1 MRKLFFASL
10 LALLGTGIRA
20 EDNLYQD
27 RWFYCSHRVEKAA
40 DVDFYADLVVK
51 AKRGG
56 YNGLL
61 FAGGLEGAFK
71 WSESRKDLFRKV
83 KGLCEDAGIEVV
95 PLVWT
100 PGYGSFLWLEPDL
113 VEYEPVKGIPYRRE
127 GNRLVFDSVLPP
139 IPNLDFETFDAKKN
153 RFSDWGADQ
162 PGVVSFVETNRV
174 HGGKACLRMEPSYE
188 KNPHGHAR
196 LMRTIEV
203 TPGRRYRFSVTTR
216 TEGLKGKAGC
226 LRLQV
231 YVAKGPNI
239 GAKTV
244 KVPSG
249 GTLDWMVETLDF
261 PSGDASHVTL
271 YFGTWGGEGGTFW
284 VDDVSVTEIGL
295 HELAL
300 RKDCQPV
307 LRSAATGKTFTV
319 GTDYLLPTKRP
330 SAARDVAFTVPVGS
344 ALADGEK
351 ILVDGYVVAR
361 HGPKMQCSNCMSNP
375 RFYELVEE
383 SAAEIQRLVAPKK
396 WFFSVDEVRNGNTC
410 PLCTARKTDMA
421 HILGDCVTKMYQT
434 VKRQNPDATVYAW
447 ADMFSPHHN
456 AKDSYFG
463 CRGSFE
469 GIWDLLPKD
478 IVMNCWSWGL
488 APKDMKFLTEKGFR
502 VQAAGYYDSHTVDGD
517 IEWIDLLN
525 TIPGAT
531 GWMYTTWQGDFEHL
545 EEYGRLRNARS
556 RPLAQAAGWANCSL
570 DFAKK
575 ESRD

>member
-1 MRKLFFASL
+1 
-10 LALLGTGIRA
+10 
-20 EDNLYQD
+20 
-27 RWFYCSHRVEKAA
+27 
-40 DVDFYADLVVK
+40 
-51 AKRGG
+51 
-56 YNGLL
+56 
-61 FAGGLEGAFK
+61 
-71 WSESRKDLFRKV
+71 
-83 KGLCEDAGIEVV
+83 
-95 PLVWT
+95 
-100 PGYGSFLWLEPDL
+100 
-113 VEYEPVKGIPYRRE
+113 
-127 GNRLVFDSVLPP
+127 
-139 IPNLDFETFDAKKN
+139 
-153 RFSDWGADQ
+153 
-162 PGVVSFVETNRV
+162 
-174 HGGKACLRMEPSYE
+174 MEPSYG

-295 HELAL
+295 RELAL

-421 HILGDCVTKMYQT
+421 HILGDCVTKMYRT

-556 RPLAQAAGWANCSL
+556 RPLAKA
-570 DFAKK
+570 
-575 ESRD
+575 RP